1 MVLSNATFS
10 QEIKQEIKVGGSA
23 SIILNNKKDINNV
36 KNSVYKNKLI
46 NDAIKNAINQAIPF
60 TIQID
65 EKSEIDF
72 DEANK
77 NSIPKDR
84 FNLQLTSGTIVQW
97 RIESVPYIYKDLRT
111 KNKWNCKIT
120 GFVKEIRTTTLIGVN
135 TIRTTTEDNTYSL
148 RQEPEDQKET
158 TKKDWV
164 CSLGFGVSLPQTF
177 NIPLQ
182 SDNLKPLPKW
192 TATIY
197 SISYFGISFGLKKE
211 LDLSLGLNISF
222 SDFELKTKD
231 INNIETSVRTTLGGG
246 RIDIGT
252 FKKTINPRG
261 GIFILTGTVENGL
274 FTITGASLGIDFL
287 KGRFKIGVESQF
299 YWVNSTYTYD
309 DVTFENNGLFS
320 PNSNIRFNLGINFKL
335 FL

>member
-1 MVLSNATFS
+1 MRKILILFLLIPFALFS
-10 QEIKQEIKVGGSA
+10 QEIKVGGSA
-23 SIILNNKKDINNV
+23 SIILNNKKDINHVDNTI
-36 KNSVYKNKLI
+36 YKNKLI
-46 NDAIKNAINQAIPF
+46 NDAIKNAINQAISF

-84 FNLQLTSGTIVQW
+84 FNLQLTSGLIVQW
-97 RIESVPYIYKDLRT
+97 RIEGIPYIYKDLRT
-111 KNKWNCKIT
+111 KNKWNCRVS
-120 GFVKEIRTTTLIGVN
+120 GFVKEIKTTD
-135 TIRTTTEDNTYSL
+135 DNTYSL
-148 RQEPEDQKET
+148 RPELEQRKEST
-158 TKKDWV
+158 NKDWV

-182 SDNLKPLPKW
+182 SEYVNPLPKW

-197 SISYFGISFGLKKE
+197 SISYVGISFGLKKE

-222 SDFELKTKD
+222 ADFELKTKD
-231 INNIETSVRTTLGGG
+231 NLGAETSVRTTLGGG

-252 FKKTINPRG
+252 FRKTINPRG

-274 FTITGASLGIDFL
+274 FTITGAALGVDFL
-287 KGRFKIGVESQF
+287 KGRFKIGVESQV
-299 YWVNSTYTYD
+299 YCVNSTYTYN
-309 DVTFENNGLFS
+309 DVTFENNNLFS
-320 PNSNIRFNLGINFKL
+320 PNSNVKFNLGINFKL